1 MLFSI
6 IIPTYNRAH
15 LIEKTIQSFITQ
27 TYPNFELLV
36 IDDGSTDNTEQIIR
50 NISDK
55 RVTYYKKQKEGVSA
69 ARNYGATISKGDYI
83 NFFDSDDIAYPNHL
97 AEAYNYFI
105 KNRSSNIVMFDLD
118 WSNAEMKKTNQF
130 FLRYKNPNKTILTN
144 NFAQVNAVFIKKS
157 ILNDVVFNT
166 SLSMAEDWDFYLKLS
181 VRYTFDLGKI
191 TTSCLV
197 DHAGRTVRNFDINHF
212 LNQKIILLNSVKSD
226 IVFYNKQKKALNG
239 INAHMTSYIALHAAM
254 NKYKIES
261 IVLFIK
267 SAYYNPLSI
276 FKKRTLAI
284 IKHVFI
290 TW

>member
-6 IIPTYNRAH
+6 IIPTYNRAY

-27 TYPNFELLV
+27 TYTNFELLV
-36 IDDGSTDNTEQIIR
+36 IDDGSTDNTEQIIK
-50 NISDK
+50 NIDDK
-55 RVTYYKKQKEGVSA
+55 RIIYYKKQKEGVSA

-97 AEAYNYFI
+97 TEAFNFFT
-105 KNRSSNIVMFDLD
+105 KNKNSSIVMFDLD
-118 WSNAEMKKTNQF
+118 WSNTEMKKTNQF

-157 ILNDVVFNT
+157 ILNDVLFNT

-212 LNQKIILLNSVKSD
+212 LNQKTILLNSVKSD
-226 IVFYNKQKKALNG
+226 TVFYNKQKNALNG

-254 NKYKIES
+254 NRYKIEP
-261 IVLFIK
+261 IVLFMK
-267 SAYYNPLSI
+267 SVYYNPLST

-284 IKHVFI
+284 IKHIFI

>member
-1 MLFSI
+1 
-6 IIPTYNRAH
+6 
-15 LIEKTIQSFITQ
+15 
-27 TYPNFELLV
+27 
-36 IDDGSTDNTEQIIR
+36 
-50 NISDK
+50 
-55 RVTYYKKQKEGVSA
+55 
-69 ARNYGATISKGDYI
+69 
-83 NFFDSDDIAYPNHL
+83 
-97 AEAYNYFI
+97 
-105 KNRSSNIVMFDLD
+105 MFDLD
-118 WSNAEMKKTNQF
+118 WSNTEMKKTNQF

-157 ILNDVVFNT
+157 ILNDVLFNT

-212 LNQKIILLNSVKSD
+212 LNQKTILLNSVKSD
-226 IVFYNKQKKALNG
+226 TVFYNKQKNALNG

-254 NKYKIES
+254 NRYKIEP
-261 IVLFIK
+261 IVLFMK
-267 SAYYNPLSI
+267 SVYYNPLST

-284 IKHVFI
+284 IKHIFI